1 MQTSFIHL
9 RVSSEF
15 SISRGLL
22 RINEIIENAQKLNMP
37 AVALSD
43 LNNMFGMVKFFK
55 KAEAAGIKPI
65 AGTILNL
72 RSRSGELG
80 EILCLAKN
88 NDGLK
93 SLMGI
98 ISQSQLQQ
106 ENGYISITFEDLC
119 SCVGNIVVISGGAAS
134 SIFNLAKL
142 KKNQDLK
149 TELSSFKETFKDDFC
164 IELQRLGKSFEE
176 EFIQCIL
183 PLASELQIP
192 VIATNDTM
200 FSQKGDFDIHET
212 KVCINTGKTLND
224 SNRER
229 LFTPEQFF
237 KSTKDMSNLFG
248 DCDPDTLINNTLA
261 IAQKCN
267 VTLTTDQ
274 YFLPEYPVP
283 KEHDFDSFLSE
294 LSKKKLDEIIE
305 SNSIEKKEIY
315 QQRLDYE

>member
-106 ENGYISITFEDLC
+106 ENGYISITFEDLS
-119 SCVGNIVVISGGAAS
+119 SCVGNIMVISGAVS
-134 SIFNLAKL
+134 YTHL
-142 KKNQDLK
+142 
-149 TELSSFKETFKDDFC
+149 T
-164 IELQRLGKSFEE
+164 
-176 EFIQCIL
+176 L
-183 PLASELQIP
+183 PTICS
-192 VIATNDTM
+192 V
-200 FSQKGDFDIHET
+200 
-212 KVCINTGKTLND
+212 
-224 SNRER
+224 
-229 LFTPEQFF
+229 
-237 KSTKDMSNLFG
+237 
-248 DCDPDTLINNTLA
+248 
-261 IAQKCN
+261 
-267 VTLTTDQ
+267 
-274 YFLPEYPVP
+274 
-283 KEHDFDSFLSE
+283 
-294 LSKKKLDEIIE
+294 
-305 SNSIEKKEIY
+305 
-315 QQRLDYE
+315 

>member
-22 RINEIIENAQKLNMP
+22 RINEIIDNAQKLNMP

-72 RSRSGELG
+72 KSNAEEMG

-93 SLMGI
+93 SLMRI

-106 ENGYISITFEDLC
+106 ENGNIFVTFDDLSGC
-119 SCVGNIVVISGGAAS
+119 AGNIVVISGGAAS
-134 SIFNLAKL
+134 TIFNLAKL

-149 TELSSFKETFKDDFC
+149 TELDSFKETF
-164 IELQRLGKSFEE
+164 QG
-176 EFIQCIL
+176 
-183 PLASELQIP
+183 
-192 VIATNDTM
+192 
-200 FSQKGDFDIHET
+200 
-212 KVCINTGKTLND
+212 
-224 SNRER
+224 
-229 LFTPEQFF
+229 
-237 KSTKDMSNLFG
+237 
-248 DCDPDTLINNTLA
+248 
-261 IAQKCN
+261 
-267 VTLTTDQ
+267 
-274 YFLPEYPVP
+274 
-283 KEHDFDSFLSE
+283 
-294 LSKKKLDEIIE
+294 
-305 SNSIEKKEIY
+305 
-315 QQRLDYE
+315 